1 MRKEGFTLIELIIV
15 IVILGIL
22 AAFAIPKFAGFT
34 KDAKVSAIQG
44 VAGSIRSAA
53 SIVHAK
59 WLAQGGGDNVTMSD
73 GTTVKVDGN
82 GYPTANSD
90 GISEAI
96 NFDGADK
103 IFDQDNGT
111 FEYDNKTDCSV
122 TYDDTSNPPTISVDT
137 SGCE

>member
-44 VAGSIRSAA
+44 VAGSIRSAMN
-53 SIVHAK
+53 IVHAK
-59 WLAQGGGDNVTMSD
+59 WLIQGGGDNVTMAD
-73 GTTVKVDGN
+73 GDNVTVGSN
-82 GYPTANSD
+82 GYPTADSS
-90 GISEAI
+90 GISKAI
-96 NFDGADK
+96 NLDGADK

-111 FEYDNKTDCSV
+111 FAYDNKTDCSV
-122 TYDDTSNPPTISVDT
+122 TYDNNTTPPTVT
-137 SGCE
+137 VTTTGCE